1 MDKVSDFG
9 HKKIEIEVDQDKFK
23 DYGLNTINKLG
34 ERKNNSKDLNNTQKD
49 NLDTMVDYNNPDD
62 LIVSYVDQDIVGV
75 NNTINNSE
83 LNINNKEC
91 EKELMDLTVDS
102 DWKEVKKHI
111 KN

>member
-1 MDKVSDFG
+1 
-9 HKKIEIEVDQDKFK
+9 
-23 DYGLNTINKLG
+23 
-34 ERKNNSKDLNNTQKD
+34 
-49 NLDTMVDYNNPDD
+49 MVDYNNPDD

>member
-1 MDKVSDFG
+1 MNKVGES
-9 HKKIEIEVDQDKFK
+9 K
-23 DYGLNTINKLG
+23 NK
-34 ERKNNSKDLNNTQKD
+34 SKDLNSNQKD

-83 LNINNKEC
+83 LNYKEC

-102 DWKEVKKHI
+102 DWRDVKKHI